1 MTECSFLIM
10 MTIQYLAGMQIFTPL
25 FLMNRNELKVQT
37 YRYVGFMLIALT
49 LGIGMYRFWMT

>member
-1 MTECSFLIM
+1 